1 MGPLLIGACGALGRL
16 RDQVWNA
23 NFRFEILR
31 FRRRSGSTVGKPLLA
46 VIGKCGQALK
56 GVRWMSWHRE
66 ATKDAAACEKLRGA
80 GKRALI
86 RRCLNAETRWSN
98 PPSLPVERI
107 DRVERTQ
114 GTETS
119 KYLQEKKKTID
130 SVSSG
135 ERKRRSPN
143 RDSSR
148 GCGHLEGAFFPV
160 KQSGKSDHRG

>member
-1 MGPLLIGACGALGRL
+1 MGPLTIGAVEPREIGVSGLECQFQIW
-16 RDQVWNA
+16 D
-23 NFRFEILR
+23 FEILK
-31 FRRRSGSTVGKPLLA
+31 RSGSSVGKPLLA
-46 VIGKCGQALK
+46 VIGKCGQTLK

-86 RRCLNAETRWSN
+86 RRFLNAETRWSN

-135 ERKRRSPN
+135 ERKRSSPN

-148 GCGHLEGAFFPV
+148 GCGHLEGAFFASQTV
-160 KQSGKSDHRG
+160 WKV